1 MSAPRPVVSP
11 ARRFPE
17 RVLVV
22 KTSSMGDVVHT
33 LAAVT
38 DMAGAFPDLSVDW
51 LVEAPFASIAAL
63 HPAVKRVI
71 PLSWRKWRKS
81 LWHGATWDA
90 MKACRAQLR
99 AEPYDAIIDFQGLL
113 KSVLWGRQARGPL
126 WGYDC
131 NSVREPLAS
140 SFYDRSV
147 SVPRQLHAVERSRR
161 LAALHLGYD
170 LPMSAPN
177 FGLRTPASGW
187 MPAVARY
194 VVLIPCASR
203 VEKHWPLAHWR
214 ALLQRCERKGLHGV
228 VLWGS
233 KDEQH
238 LAEQVA
244 QGSGASVPPFLSV
257 SDAAAVLAQARVVV
271 GLDTG
276 FTHLA
281 AAFAR
286 PTVGI
291 YCDHEPGLAGVTGSG
306 FVCSLGGRAQVP
318 SLEAVEQAFE
328 NAYQSGTPMLARS

>member
-1 MSAPRPVVSP
+1 M
-11 ARRFPE
+11 

-33 LAAVT
+33 LPAVT
-38 DMAGAFPDLSVDW
+38 DMANAFPSLSVDW

-81 LWHGATWDA
+81 LWRGATWTA

-99 AEPYDAIIDFQGLL
+99 TEPYDAVIDFQGLL
-113 KSVLWGRQARGPL
+113 KSVLWARQAQGPL
-126 WGYDC
+126 LGYDRD
-131 NSVREPLAS
+131 SIRESWAS
-140 SFYDRSV
+140 AFYDRAV
-147 SVPRQLHAVERSRR
+147 SVPKQLHAVERSRR
-161 LAALHLGYD
+161 LAASHLGYHS
-170 LPMSAPN
+170 PISAPD

-187 MPAVARY
+187 MPAVATY
-194 VVLIPCASR
+194 AVLIPCASR
-203 VEKHWPLAHWR
+203 VEKHWPLAYWR
-214 ALLQRCERKGLHGV
+214 ALLERCERQGLHVV

-233 KDEQH
+233 KDERH

-244 QGSGASVPPFLSV
+244 QGSAASVPPFLSV
-257 SDAAAVLAQARVVV
+257 SDAAAVLAQARLVV

-306 FVCSLGGRAQVP
+306 FVCSLGGRGTVP
-318 SLEAVEQAFE
+318 SLDAVQQAYEQAY
-328 NAYQSGTPMLARS
+328 ATAGGM

>member
-1 MSAPRPVVSP
+1 M
-11 ARRFPE
+11 

-38 DMAGAFPDLSVDW
+38 DMASAFPGLSVDW
-51 LVEAPFASIAAL
+51 LVEAPFASIVAL

-81 LWHGATWDA
+81 LWRGATWEA

-99 AEPYDAIIDFQGLL
+99 TEPYDAIIDFQGLL

-126 WGYDC
+126 LGYDR
-131 NSVREPLAS
+131 NSIREPLAS

-161 LAALHLGYD
+161 LAALHLGYA
-170 LPMSAPN
+170 LPLSAPN
-177 FGLRTPASGW
+177 FGLRSPASGW
-187 MPAVARY
+187 MPAVVPYA
-194 VVLIPCASR
+194 VLIPCASR

-214 ALLQRCERKGLHGV
+214 ALLERCERQGLHVV

-233 KDEQH
+233 KDEHH

-244 QGSGASVPPFLSV
+244 QGSGASVPPFLTV
-257 SDAAAVLAQARVVV
+257 SDAAALLAQARLVV

-281 AAFAR
+281 AAFAK

-291 YCDHEPGLAGVTGSG
+291 YCDHEPA
-306 FVCSLGGRAQVP
+306 
-318 SLEAVEQAFE
+318 
-328 NAYQSGTPMLARS
+328 